1 MEMAMRTKLLPVNF
15 FMYFK
20 FQLRSLSLKMTN
32 NKFHKSYLYEN
43 LNRKITKIVG
53 SGRYVGSGNFLSL
66 VVT

>member
-32 NKFHKSYLYEN
+32 NKFLKSYLHVN

-53 SGRYVGSGNFLSL
+53 SGRYVGSGNFFSL